1 MSFSFKNTELF
12 RYFISE
18 SVTDNVDRI
27 IEQNNSQYSMIVG
40 SVFSGSF
47 SILGTLLS
55 ILFTPDSKDPLSTKD
70 IVLKALFYV
79 CVFILLFGIGLV
91 IYKILRFCWIYLK
104 NKFWKEKKLSEADF
118 KKRKNDFDHIVCDNM
133 LISFKF
139 IEQCTDTE
147 DEELKTFY
155 FFEVIY
161 YLKIAILKTNK
172 LFEIPSKC
180 INTPNTSENIDMYR
194 IVNVLDM
201 MDSIYGYIKKN
212 YDGIK
217 YHNEYQK
224 MIEIQ
229 IGKLESDIKIIKDKY
244 QEFYKANF

>member
-18 SVTDNVDRI
+18 SVSDNVDRI

-55 ILFTPDSKDPLSTKD
+55 ILFTPDSEDPLSTKD

-104 NKFWKEKKLSEADF
+104 NKFWKERKLSEADF
-118 KKRKNDFDHIVCDNM
+118 KKRKNDF
-133 LISFKF
+133 
-139 IEQCTDTE
+139 
-147 DEELKTFY
+147 
-155 FFEVIY
+155 VI
-161 YLKIAILKTNK
+161 I
-172 LFEIPSKC
+172 C
-180 INTPNTSENIDMYR
+180 
-194 IVNVLDM
+194 
-201 MDSIYGYIKKN
+201 
-212 YDGIK
+212 
-217 YHNEYQK
+217 
-224 MIEIQ
+224 
-229 IGKLESDIKIIKDKY
+229 
-244 QEFYKANF
+244 